1 MPTACQHRGPV
12 KNREGNKSLSVN
24 MPTERMDVV
33 KEKNVVHN
41 ALLECKVNYD
51 DDNDDNN
58 DHDEEDEAN
67 CSLTYNDSSV
77 VLSIKGSS
85 GKANETL
92 M

>member
-1 MPTACQHRGPV
+1 
-12 KNREGNKSLSVN
+12 
-24 MPTERMDVV
+24 MPTERMDVI

-85 GKANETL
+85 GKANETQTNPENRALL